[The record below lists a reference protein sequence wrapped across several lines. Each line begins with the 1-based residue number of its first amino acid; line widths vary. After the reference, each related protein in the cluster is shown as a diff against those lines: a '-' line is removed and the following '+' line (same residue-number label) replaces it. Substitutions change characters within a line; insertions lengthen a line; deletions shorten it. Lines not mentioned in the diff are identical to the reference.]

1 MEKQPK
7 KDHIERT
14 NPNQVCSI
22 LILLTSVGISAL
34 IASKHKIFKAEQYF
48 FYWFAQIF

>member
-7 KDHIERT
+7 KDHTECT